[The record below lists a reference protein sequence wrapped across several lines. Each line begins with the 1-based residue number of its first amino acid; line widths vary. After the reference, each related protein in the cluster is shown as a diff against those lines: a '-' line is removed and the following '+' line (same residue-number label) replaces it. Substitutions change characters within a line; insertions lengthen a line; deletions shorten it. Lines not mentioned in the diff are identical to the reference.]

1 MQKLISIVTPT
12 YNEEGNIEDLC
23 SSIAKE
29 MSKTNYDYE
38 HIVIDNNSSDK
49 TISILRKL
57 SNKDKKLKVIINTR
71 DFGHIKSPI
80 HGLLQTSGDASI
92 LMSSDFQDP
101 PELIHKYIKEWENG
115 HKVVLGQKESS
126 DEFFLKQFFK
136 NIFYKFI
143 KSISELPLMTN
154 TTGAGLFDRE
164 ILNQDKDLNSIFDA
178 ARSGDLELIKKI
190 SNEDKSAVNQQ
201 STDGT
206 TPLIAACSFGR
217 NEAVNLLISLGAAL
231 DKRNLEGSTAISVAV
246 FFGYPEIVSNL
257 IREGLILISSPKMD
271 QLLWTLLLHH
281 GKTSNRITIWWV
293 Q

>member
-29 MSKTNYDYE
+29 MSKTNCDYE

-115 HKVVLGQKESS
+115 HKLVLGQKESS
-126 DEFFLKQFFK
+126 DEFFLKEFFK

-164 ILNQDKDLNSIFDA
+164 ILNQV
-178 ARSGDLELIKKI
+178 KKI
-190 SNEDKSAVNQQ
+190 DDPYPYFRGLLSEITSDIKLVKFHQPDRKSGKTKNNFYSLYDIGILGIIKHSKLPLRIMTFIGFITSLLSILVAIVFFFYKILYWD
-201 STDGT
+201 SFDLGIA
-206 TPLIAACSFGR
+206 PLIIGT
-217 NEAVNLLISLGAAL
+217 
-231 DKRNLEGSTAISVAV
+231 LE
-246 FFGYPEIVSNL
+246 
-257 IREGLILISSPKMD
+257 
-271 QLLWTLLLHH
+271 
-281 GKTSNRITIWWV
+281 
-293 Q
+293 